1 MAQRIPIDPDK
12 GVIGLVRQLTDDSR
26 RLVGDE
32 VRLAKLESVEVFAR
46 AGKGAIWLALAFAV
60 AVVMLVAFTLFFA
73 TLFGR
78 IAYGHYWIGALLTA
92 ALEIAVGLWLVQRG
106 ASVLK
111 RNQYSLPETRAGLS
125 LMRGSRNTTPE
136 SGE

>member
-1 MAQRIPIDPDK
+1 MAQRVPVDSDK
-12 GVIGLVRQLTDDSR
+12 SVIELVRQLTDDSR

-32 VRLAKLESVEVFAR
+32 VHLAKLESAEALGRV
-46 AGKGAIWLALAFAV
+46 GKGAIWLALAFGV

-92 ALEIAVGLWLVQRG
+92 ALEIAAGLWLVQRG
-106 ASVLK
+106 VGILK
-111 RNQYSLPETRAGLS
+111 RNEYSLPETREGLKLLRKGNNS
-125 LMRGSRNTTPE
+125 PE
-136 SGE
+136 SLE